1 MQTFL
6 RRICLILNILAL
18 ITMPGS
24 ITRTAQAQQA
34 VVQVVLFYSPTCP
47 HCHEVIQNVLPPL
60 VEEYGEQ
67 FEILGIDVTT
77 AKGRDLFLSA
87 GDHFHIPEMNMAVP
101 MMIVGD
107 QILLGSAEI
116 PEKLPGLIDRHLAQG
131 GLSWPAIPGLKEA
144 LAEIEGDGSQELD
157 TGPAGV
163 LQRFQQDLAG
173 NTLAV
178 IVLAGMLLS
187 LAWVI
192 VYLRRSRDAG
202 NTGALQRFSVI
213 LIPLLCVAGA
223 AVAGY
228 LAYVETAQ
236 VEAVCGPVGDCN
248 TVQQSEYARLFGLIP
263 VGVLGLYGY
272 AALFIAWLFSYFS
285 RGETAAFASLLV
297 FILALAGTLF
307 SIYLTFLEPFV
318 IGATC
323 IWCLSSAVIMTALM
337 WLSAPG
343 ARPVIERLMNRSH
356 RSPSAR
362 RT

>member
-1 MQTFL
+1 MQTIV
-6 RRICLILNILAL
+6 RRICMILIVLAL
-18 ITMPGS
+18 ITMPGWS
-24 ITRTAQAQQA
+24 AQIVQAQEA
-34 VVQVVLFYSPTCP
+34 VVQVVLFYSPSCP
-47 HCHEVIQNVLPPL
+47 HCHDVIQEALPPL
-60 VEEYGEQ
+60 IEKYGEQ
-67 FEILGIDVTT
+67 FEVLGIDITT
-77 AKGRDLFLSA
+77 AQGRELFLSA
-87 GDHFHIPEMNMAVP
+87 GEHFQIPDMYMAVP

-116 PEKLPGLIDRHLAQG
+116 PEKLPGLIEQHLAQG

-144 LAEIEGDGSQELD
+144 LAAIEG
-157 TGPAGV
+157 TGNQDMEAGQTGV

-178 IVLAGMLLS
+178 IVLAGMLFS
-187 LAWVI
+187 LAGVV
-192 VYLRRSRDAG
+192 VYMRRSRG
-202 NTGALQRFSVI
+202 EEKSGALQRYSVA

-248 TVQQSEYARLFGLIP
+248 TVQQSEYALLFGVIP

-272 AALFIAWLFSYFS
+272 AALFIAWLFSHFS
-285 RGETAAFASLLV
+285 RGEGAAFASLLV
-297 FILALAGTLF
+297 FIMALGGTLF

-323 IWCLSSAVIMTALM
+323 IWCLSSAVIMTVLM

-343 ARPVIERLMNRSH
+343 ARPVIERLMNGGH
-356 RSPSAR
+356 RVHSAR